1 MRILTLLILL
11 LTPNA
16 FISSLWARTGGEVT
30 SDKMLGVGYHTM
42 QDTYLSP
49 ESYGGIEL
57 RYLSHVLRQNDSC
70 RWSRIIINEGCLSQG
85 KPRSENGSTI
95 SGAYHFQYALLY
107 NVLSLHDRLSVSV
120 GGQGELLAGVFY
132 NTRNNNNPAQM
143 RALVDIGPVARV
155 DCLLFPSLGRG
166 RVGVSYEASCP
177 LVGLT
182 FSPNYGQSYYEM
194 FSLGHYDH
202 NVVPTT
208 VFSTPSFRNQLMF
221 TYSYSTRSGRKGAVT
236 IGYVGDYRQQ
246 AVNNLK
252 QHSYSSVI
260 MIGIS
265 RTLGAGRRIR

>member
-1 MRILTLLILL
+1 ML
-11 LTPNA
+11 LTSNT
-16 FISSLWARTGGEVT
+16 FISTLWARTGGEVT

-49 ESYGGIEL
+49 ESYRGLEL
-57 RYLSHVLRQNDSC
+57 RYLSHVLRENDSC
-70 RWSRIIINEGCLSQG
+70 RWSRLIINEGYVSQG

-95 SGAYHFQYALLY
+95 SAAYHFQYGFLYKLLSVS
-107 NVLSLHDRLSVSV
+107 NRLNVSV
-120 GGQGELLAGVFY
+120 GGQGELLGGVFY
-132 NTRNNNNPAQM
+132 NTRNGNNPAQM

-155 DCLLFPSLGRG
+155 DYLLVPSLGRG

-177 LVGLT
+177 LLGLT
-182 FSPNYGQSYYEM
+182 FSPNYGQSYYEI
-194 FSLGHYDH
+194 FTLGSYNR

-221 TYSYSTRSGRKGAVT
+221 TYSYATRSGKKGAVT

-265 RTLGAGRRIR
+265 RTLGAGRRTR